1 MEGVRLIGGPINRG
15 FTVTSKYSWFLNLCC
30 WEKKACISCF
40 IICDDRFL
48 YSFLYPAVP
57 IYEIHIF
64 IVSAILFFLYRCHF
78 QRHHDMAFILIA
90 TTAINSLRVISRWGT
105 DLFPLETQRGPSGR
119 RKKWEGKERKGR
131 KGKGRKKGERAPFI
145 LAQFPFPSPPLPFCR
160 LPFRSGKRQPILGI
174 LYCLSSDG
182 QLLTVISLLQY

>member
-1 MEGVRLIGGPINRG
+1 MLLGKESLHKLFHHLRWSFFKFISL
-15 FTVTSKYSWFLNLCC
+15 SCSSNL
-30 WEKKACISCF
+30 WNSYIHCF
-40 IICDDRFL
+40 SNL
-48 YSFLYPAVP
+48 V
-57 IYEIHIF
+57 
-64 IVSAILFFLYRCHF
+64 FLYRCHF
-78 QRHHDMAFILIA
+78 KRHHGMACILIA